1 MQTPLSLSMTL
12 HAALRLQGLCVHM
25 LTSPAPRLVFEL
37 LAHTGN
43 SIMRFS
49 ALVSLGGALEARG

>member
-1 MQTPLSLSMTL
+1 MQVSLGLSMML
-12 HAALRLQGLCVHM
+12 HAALRWQGLCAHM

-37 LAHTGN
+37 VAQGN

-49 ALVSLGGALEARG
+49 ALVSLGGAPEARG